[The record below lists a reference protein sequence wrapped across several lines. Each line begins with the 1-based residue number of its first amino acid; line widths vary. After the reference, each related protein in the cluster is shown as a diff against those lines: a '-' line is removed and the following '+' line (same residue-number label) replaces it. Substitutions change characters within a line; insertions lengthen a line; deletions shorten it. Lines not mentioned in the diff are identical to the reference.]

1 MHKIC
6 ICLIAGALSAGAAE
20 WNQWRGPNR
29 NGLVPDQVRLDT
41 QFPESGP
48 KEIWRSEPIPS
59 NDDGGHGSLV
69 ISGNRIYMGIVWH
82 KNIPSEKRELNELVV
97 RRMGFRNLSQ
107 HKGLADKM
115 EEARLALSSRLRG
128 AKLEEWADAWLE
140 EHLDPKQQEAIGGWI
155 KDRFKKGKSA
165 VPYGDLEKISKAGDL
180 LFEND
185 KIFKAWIE
193 KQGFSKL
200 AREQLI
206 KVVPSSIREAK
217 DVVICI
223 DGTNGKTLWRS
234 ETPGHPTGRKSSSTP
249 CVANGKVYAAGST
262 HAHCVDAKTGKPVWS
277 VKLPSKPTASSF
289 LVADGRAF
297 IMAGRLVALNAETG
311 REIWQSEDARGGN
324 SSPMIWEHKGH
335 QFIIISAGREVF
347 CLNPSDGSVVWSVAG
362 GGDSTPVIYGDW
374 LVSYS
379 RDAKIGLAGYKLS
392 LAGAEMIWNLALD
405 ARRSQSTPIIYQKHV
420 YLAGGE
426 NQLCL
431 ELATGK
437 VQWREKRQ
445 STISSPLIADGKFIL
460 MEKKGSDLVM
470 LEATPEAHRE
480 IAKTRV
486 KAMWCPSPVISK
498 GRLYLRR
505 ENHVVCFNLALRQLV
520 P

>member
-1 MHKIC
+1 
-6 ICLIAGALSAGAAE
+6 
-20 WNQWRGPNR
+20 
-29 NGLVPDQVRLDT
+29 
-41 QFPESGP
+41 
-48 KEIWRSEPIPS
+48 
-59 NDDGGHGSLV
+59 
-69 ISGNRIYMGIVWH
+69 
-82 KNIPSEKRELNELVV
+82 
-97 RRMGFRNLSQ
+97 
-107 HKGLADKM
+107 
-115 EEARLALSSRLRG
+115 
-128 AKLEEWADAWLE
+128 
-140 EHLDPKQQEAIGGWI
+140 
-155 KDRFKKGKSA
+155 
-165 VPYGDLEKISKAGDL
+165 
-180 LFEND
+180 
-185 KIFKAWIE
+185 
-193 KQGFSKL
+193 
-200 AREQLI
+200 
-206 KVVPSSIREAK
+206 
-217 DVVICI
+217 
-223 DGTNGKTLWRS
+223 
-234 ETPGHPTGRKSSSTP
+234 
-249 CVANGKVYAAGST
+249 VANGKVYAAGST

-277 VKLPSKPTASSF
+277 VKLPSKATASSF
-289 LVADGRAF
+289 LVANGRAF
-297 IMAGRLVALNAETG
+297 IMAGRLVALDAETG
-311 REIWQSEDARGGN
+311 REVWQSEAARGGN

-392 LAGAEMIWNLALD
+392 LAGAEMIWNLVLD

-480 IAKTRV
+480 ITKTRV
-486 KAMWCPSPVISK
+486 KAMWCPSPVVSN

-505 ENHVVCFNLALRQLV
+505 ENHVVCFNLALRQVV